1 MGSMSSMV
9 AGRNGARMTK
19 VTIAYLAKTNNFD
32 VKLQVIYAEPG
43 SQWTRVGLM
52 ARNDLNVGESPD
64 DRNSATG
71 DASAYAETHI
81 NPNQTLGSSGRF
93 DPLGITPGSPDS
105 EQQSRNRISAWPRVR
120 RVRVGRALM
129 QASRL
134 SRMFWLRLAR
144 VGTNLNGYASSDGV
158 AWTLQGTTSL
168 NDQQPH
174 MFVGPFLAVE
184 TGNIWNDAG
193 RDVYAS
199 PFDPIYDRL
208 FVAQF
213 RNFGNTFPPS
223 LSIGPIRREHSSLPS
238 PVHCSLHHH
247 CSAHGLW
254 WPPRARMLLPPQ
266 AAPDSSGHRISDSLF
281 NHRRPDG
288 FRPVFCFVDLPF
300 LSAKHGC
307 QFLLNGPWWLSCVTA
322 KLI

>member
-1 MGSMSSMV
+1 VKGNAIPAAGVNVPFTVGNRMAWADTGTPSRPGQVVPAGSDGFDV
-9 AGRNGARMTK
+9 LNGGRQEWGTYDE

-52 ARNDLNVGESPD
+52 ARNDLNVGETPD
-64 DRNSATG
+64 DRNNGTNSQ
-71 DASAYAETHI
+71 ASAYAETHI

-93 DPLGITPGSPDS
+93 DPLGITPAHPTPNNSHEQNQRLAKGSTSSGWQSANAGEPTFPD
-105 EQQSRNRISAWPRVR
+105 V
-120 RVRVGRALM
+120 
-129 QASRL
+129 
-134 SRMFWLRLAR
+134 WLRLAR
-144 VGTNLNGYASSDGV
+144 VGTNLTGYASSDGV
-158 AWTLQGTTSL
+158 SWTLQGTTSL

-193 RDVYAS
+193 RDVYTS

-223 LSIGPIRREHSSLPS
+223 LSIAPSGANIVVTFTGTLLSSPS
-238 PVHCSLHHH
+238 VL
-247 CSAHGLW
+247 
-254 WPPRARMLLPPQ
+254 
-266 AAPDSSGHRISDSLF
+266 
-281 NHRRPDG
+281 
-288 FRPVFCFVDLPF
+288 
-300 LSAKHGC
+300 
-307 QFLLNGPWWLSCVTA
+307 GPWTLVSTTSPYVTTA
-322 KLI
+322 TGGARFFRAQD